1 MEKRHYWT
9 AQLAKGG
16 VDVGV
21 MTFFDGPLVDGE
33 ILDRSPRWQC
43 LVRTE
48 TTARAILMGDNV
60 PIEVEGIFLRR
71 IRPTTKANYE
81 YLVSHADYSTA
92 HAPDNPDA
100 SPTEAIDFMK
110 MKTPF

>member
-1 MEKRHYWT
+1 MERRHYWT
-9 AQLAKGG
+9 AKLKTGA
-16 VDVGV
+16 VDIGV

-33 ILDRSPRWQC
+33 ILDRSPRWQA

-48 TTARAILMGDNV
+48 KTGRAIIQGDHV
-60 PIEVEGIFLRR
+60 PVEVEGIFLRN
-71 IRPTTKANYE
+71 IKPTTRANYE

-100 SPTEAIDFMK
+100 SPTEAVDFMK

>member
-9 AQLAKGG
+9 AQLAKGA

-33 ILDRSPRWQC
+33 ILDRSPRWQA

-48 TTARAILMGDNV
+48 KTGRAITQGDHV
-60 PIEVEGIFLRR
+60 PVEVEGVFLRR

-92 HAPDNPDA
+92 HAPHKPDA